1 MDKSPWWRSGECEC
15 WLLWREQGLPHH
27 SPSTER
33 SPILAFTQSQ
43 RRIVEIQTLIRNMSS
58 PEESVAPTILSG
70 SRRRSKPRGLS
81 SPLDQLINPSSDL
94 PRSNKVKHGKARQN
108 KAKQSQTRSNKV
120 KQGHL
125 FSSASWWWRCPML
138 RPCACCLQASI
149 CPENAKIFRVL
160 FETFVTDLFLPHP
173 FKFINEIG
181 TVQVIPGLPG
191 IILRVYYRLNYTNYW
206 AEARVCWKFLHA
218 ITSSPKPRHLRR
230 YSVLPFLPTLLSITW
245 REEEATTVG

>member
-81 SPLDQLINPSSDL
+81 SPLDQLIKPSSNL
-94 PRSNKVKHGKARQN
+94 PRSNKAKQGQTSPN
-108 KAKQSQTRSNKV
+108 KAKHGQTRFNKV
-120 KQGHL
+120 KQGQMKSNGVTC
-125 FSSASWWWRCPML
+125 FL
-138 RPCACCLQASI
+138 RLLVGGGVQCC
-149 CPENAKIFRVL
+149 
-160 FETFVTDLFLPHP
+160 
-173 FKFINEIG
+173 
-181 TVQVIPGLPG
+181 GLA
-191 IILRVYYRLNYTNYW
+191 LVVSR
-206 AEARVCWKFLHA
+206 
-218 ITSSPKPRHLRR
+218 PRFALKTPR
-230 YSVLPFLPTLLSITW
+230 YSEFSLKLS
-245 REEEATTVG
+245 